1 MPPASPASSGSGSG
15 PGAEAWSAAGR
26 GERARTGV
34 VVVHG
39 FTSSPWATRPLGEAL
54 HGAAFTVEVPRLP
67 GHGTSVG
74 DLARTRYTDWLR
86 ALARVAAD
94 LRRRTDRVILVGHSV
109 GGTLCLDLATR
120 RAVEGV
126 VTINALVLDPH
137 QPLAALAPVL
147 QYLVPRVPRDLAGM
161 PTDDIARPTA
171 EERAYSWVP
180 ARTTRSMLRILPRL
194 RRRLRELT
202 APLLVLYSPQ
212 DHTVAPAS
220 SRALPR
226 LVGSEIVRLVP
237 LERSYHVATLDWDA
251 EIVERETVA
260 FAARLTG

>member
-1 MPPASPASSGSGSG
+1 MLPASPGGPAPGS
-15 PGAEAWSAAGR
+15 EAWSAVGC
-26 GERARTGV
+26 GDRARTGV

-54 HGAAFTVEVPRLP
+54 HAAGFTVEVPRLP

-86 ALARVAAD
+86 ALAGVVAD
-94 LRRRTDRVILVGHSV
+94 LRERTDRVVLAGHSV
-109 GGTLCLDLATR
+109 GGTLCLDLASR
-120 RAVEGV
+120 VPVAGV

-180 ARTTRSMLRILPRL
+180 ARTTRSLLATLPRV
-194 RRRLRELT
+194 RRRLREVT

-226 LVGSEIVRLVP
+226 LVGSEVVRMVP

-251 EIVERETVA
+251 EVVERETVA
-260 FAARLTG
+260 FATRLSG